1 MVCSKK
7 MIIFFKLEFKENQI
21 TSQKLSPFL
30 KLPWIS
36 LIPVRNLVHSFMK
49 LDKMILKFTWKYI
62 SKTTQEYVL
71 YSHSYFLLTVSLP
84 PPCYKHVFEEG
95 WGGKQA
101 HYFGGFFPSYLNLGN
116 AWSARGIIITLF
128 LHVLFTLSLIFNWSN
143 IKKVVEKSLMTFHS
157 LILF

>member
-1 MVCSKK
+1 MIYITRKPKRLLKTNKILRGKFNNKMVCSKK

-95 WGGKQA
+95 WGGKT
-101 HYFGGFFPSYLNLGN
+101 S
-116 AWSARGIIITLF
+116 TLF
-128 LHVLFTLSLIFNWSN
+128 WWVFSL
-143 IKKVVEKSLMTFHS
+143 LP
-157 LILF
+157 